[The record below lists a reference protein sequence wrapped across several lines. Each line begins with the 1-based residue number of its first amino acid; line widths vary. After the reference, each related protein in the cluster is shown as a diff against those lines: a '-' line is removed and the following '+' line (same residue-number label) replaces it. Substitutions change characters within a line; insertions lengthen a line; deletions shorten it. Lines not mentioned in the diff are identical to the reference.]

1 MAEIIL
7 KTNNPDRVT
16 ELIKRAIAAE
26 LDRLEKSLKFTK
38 KRLDYFEDKYNQP
51 SNQLKN
57 RLRAEDMEGGDLEY
71 LEWAGEYQLFLEL
84 EEQIKVLKSLEYVNP
99 H

>member
-7 KTNNPDRVT
+7 KTDNPGRVT
-16 ELIKRAIAAE
+16 DLIKRAIASE

-38 KRLDYFEDKYNQP
+38 KRLHYFEDKYNQP
-51 SNQLKN
+51 SHQLKSK
-57 RLRAEDMEGGDLEY
+57 LRAEDMEGGDLEY

-99 H
+99 

>member
-1 MAEIIL
+1 VAEIIL
-7 KTNNPDRVT
+7 RTDNPDRVT

-26 LDRLEKSLKFTK
+26 IDRLEKNLKFTK
-38 KRLDYFEDKYNQP
+38 TRLHVFEDKYNQP

-57 RLRAEDMEGGDLEY
+57 RLRAEDMDGGDLEY

-84 EEQIKVLKSLEYVNP
+84 EEQIKVLKNLEYVNP
-99 H
+99 